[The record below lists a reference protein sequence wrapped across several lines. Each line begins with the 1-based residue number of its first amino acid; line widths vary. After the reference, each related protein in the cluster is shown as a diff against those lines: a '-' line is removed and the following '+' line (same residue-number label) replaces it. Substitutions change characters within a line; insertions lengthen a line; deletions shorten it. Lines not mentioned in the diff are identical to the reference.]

1 MKNKETRE
9 SQVHLLE
16 KYKDKIKFNFIV
28 DEENKINVNTRVTMI
43 DDELGILDTEDTKMN
58 KVISWMNNRFEN
70 LKNKQIRILK
80 DEFSFTPNAV
90 SKNKDNIKESGK
102 KIELLMYN
110 PNTLQPFNY
119 EADKAHVIQH
129 MLIGYEII
137 DKKE

>member
-58 KVISWMNNRFEN
+58 KVIS
-70 LKNKQIRILK
+70 
-80 DEFSFTPNAV
+80 
-90 SKNKDNIKESGK
+90 
-102 KIELLMYN
+102 
-110 PNTLQPFNY
+110 
-119 EADKAHVIQH
+119 
-129 MLIGYEII
+129 
-137 DKKE
+137 

>member
-1 MKNKETRE
+1 
-9 SQVHLLE
+9 
-16 KYKDKIKFNFIV
+16 
-28 DEENKINVNTRVTMI
+28 
-43 DDELGILDTEDTKMN
+43 
-58 KVISWMNNRFEN
+58 MNNRFEN